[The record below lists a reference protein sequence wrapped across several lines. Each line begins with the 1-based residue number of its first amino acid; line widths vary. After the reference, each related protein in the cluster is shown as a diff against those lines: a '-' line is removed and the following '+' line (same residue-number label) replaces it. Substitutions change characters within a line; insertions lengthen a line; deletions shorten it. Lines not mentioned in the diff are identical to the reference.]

1 MTSAMRIL
9 IVDDTTA
16 NILILREILK
26 DEFAISAATNGREAL
41 ELATAEPQ
49 PDIILLDII
58 MSGMDGYEVCRRLK
72 ADPRTASIPVLF
84 VTTLSDTEDEARGL
98 ELGAV
103 DYITKPFSPPIIKAR
118 IRNHLNLKGYQ
129 DNLEHLVEERTE
141 EIALTQSVTIFSM
154 ACLAEMR
161 DNELVGHIKRTQLY
175 VRLLAEQLAGMAEYA
190 AYFKEVPV
198 DMLCASIPL
207 HDIGKIGIPDH
218 ILLKPGRL
226 TDDEFV
232 IMKLHTIYGRD
243 SLQRAERMLN
253 TSNSFLRVAREIAHT
268 HHEWWNGNGYP
279 QGLSGTDIPLAGRL
293 MAVADVYDALIS
305 KRVYKEPI
313 SHHESLS
320 IVAESSGKQFDP
332 QIIDIFLRIE
342 KDIRAAAI
350 MHADF
355 EEERQ
360 CLMNNIMCGTDSRRS
375 PK

>member
-1 MTSAMRIL
+1 MTSTMRIL
-9 IVDDTTA
+9 IVDDTPA
-16 NILILREILK
+16 NIHILREILK
-26 DEFAISAATNGREAL
+26 DEFAISAATSGRDAL
-41 ELATAEPQ
+41 ELAIADPQ

-58 MSGMDGYEVCRRLK
+58 MSGMDGYEVCRKLK
-72 ADPRTASIPVLF
+72 ENARTASIPVLF

-103 DYITKPFSPPIIKAR
+103 DYIAKPFSPPIIKAR
-118 IRNHLNLKGYQ
+118 IRNHLSLKEYQ
-129 DNLEHLVEERTE
+129 DNLEQLVEERTE

-175 VRLLAEQLAGMAEYA
+175 VRLLAEQLERMPEYS
-190 AYFKEVPV
+190 AYFREVPV
-198 DMLCASIPL
+198 DLLCASIPL

-226 TDDEFV
+226 TDDEFT
-232 IMKLHTIYGRD
+232 IMRLHTVYGRD
-243 SLQRAERMLN
+243 SLQRAESMLN

-279 QGLSGTDIPLAGRL
+279 QGLSGKNIPLAGRL

-305 KRVYKEPI
+305 KRIYKEPI
-313 SHHESLS
+313 SHQESIE
-320 IVAESSGKQFDP
+320 IVAEGSGTQFDP
-332 QIIDIFLRIE
+332 QIVEVFLRIE